1 MFWPYVL
8 GSFEV
13 AHAKCRSDT
22 SNGASRQ
29 YWDQGVALYAGS
41 QVQAGK
47 GSGSSLFALAER
59 LCPAFGKCVKNR
71 APINTELFEMFRA
84 GQQNLNAGQ
93 CDAVKGGVDTIKS
106 LMMVPLIQ
114 GALLSVYAIDKG
126 GHDSYPGSHDD
137 NYRTE
142 HAIGDAAAFGSAM
155 FPFMIKCS
163 EGNGQ
168 IVENDMF
175 PQGSKQASLHVVQAA
190 FERCYT
196 SFDIDSSKWIGEIE
210 PNPSPTPKALSPN
223 PPPRASQ
230 GSSESSRSQ
239 SSSSS
244 GNTVALTIVSLC
256 RACV

>member
-1 MFWPYVL
+1 M
-8 GSFEV
+8 
-13 AHAKCRSDT
+13 
-22 SNGASRQ
+22 
-29 YWDQGVALYAGS
+29 ALYAGS

-71 APINTELFEMFRA
+71 APINTELFKMFRA

-126 GHDSYPGSHDD
+126 GHDSYPGSHD
-137 NYRTE
+137 NHYPE
-142 HAIGDAAAFGSAM
+142 YAIGDAAAFGSAM
-155 FPFMIKCS
+155 FPFVIKCS

-175 PQGSKQASLHVVQAA
+175 PQGSKQASFHVVQAA

-196 SFDIDSSKWIGEIE
+196 SFDIDSKWIGEIE

-223 PPPRASQ
+223 PPSRPSQ
-230 GSSESSRSQ
+230 EGSSEPSRSQ
-239 SSSSS
+239 SSSSSS
-244 GNTVALTIVSLC
+244 GNTVALIIVSLC